1 VSGTPFLWGL
11 GLALLGVVLVLAT
24 RQGTPG
30 AAFLGF
36 AVSLLIVLGF
46 GPGAMAPLTL
56 FVLGSGLLTRL
67 GRRRKERLR
76 AAEPD
81 RGRRRAV
88 HVAAKLGVPGLLGLA
103 AVLVPGIRVVAG
115 TGAAAAL
122 AAAFADTAATEVG
135 PLAGGP
141 VARLQGWRWTR
152 AAHGEPGGVSA
163 TGLAA
168 GAVAALLTAALA
180 YAVGM
185 GAAQCAPLLVFGAGF
200 GAMLVESVVAGTEP
214 GRRLGHFG
222 RNALLSMLAA
232 AGGCTL
238 AAAAVG
244 RGTG

>member
-1 VSGTPFLWGL
+1 VSGTPFLWGF
-11 GLALLGVVLVLAT
+11 GLALSGAVLVLAT

-30 AAFLGF
+30 AALLGF
-36 AVSLLIVLGF
+36 VISALIVLGF
-46 GPGAMAPLTL
+46 GPGAMAPVTL

-76 AAEPD
+76 ASEPD

-103 AVLVPGIRVVAG
+103 AALMPGIRGVAG

-141 VARLQGWRWTR
+141 VARLDGARWTR
-152 AAHGEPGGVSA
+152 AAHGEPGGMSA
-163 TGLAA
+163 AGLAA
-168 GAVAALLTAALA
+168 GAAAALLSAALA
-180 YAVGM
+180 WAMGL
-185 GAAQCAPLLVFGAGF
+185 GAAWGAPLLSFGAGF
-200 GAMLVESVVAGTEP
+200 GAMLVESVVAGTGM

-222 RNALLSMLAA
+222 RNALLSVLAA
-232 AGGCTL
+232 ACACTL
-238 AAAAVG
+238 AAAVG
-244 RGTG
+244 RGAR

>member
-1 VSGTPFLWGL
+1 MSGTPFLWGL
-11 GLALLGVVLVLAT
+11 GLALLGAVLVLAT

-30 AAFLGF
+30 AALLGF
-36 AVSLLIVLGF
+36 VVSMLIVLGF
-46 GPGAMAPLTL
+46 GPGAMAPVAL

-67 GRRRKERLR
+67 GRRRKEELR

-88 HVAAKLGVPGLLGLA
+88 HVAAKLGVPALLGLA
-103 AVLVPGIRVVAG
+103 AALQPEIRVVAG

-141 VARLQGWRWTR
+141 VARLQGARWTR

-163 TGLAA
+163 AGLAA
-168 GAVAALLTAALA
+168 GAAVALFTATLA
-180 YAVGM
+180 CAVGV
-185 GAAQCAPLLVFGAGF
+185 GVSQGAPLLAFAAGF
-200 GAMLVESVVAGTEP
+200 GAMLVESIVAGTEA

-222 RNALLSMLAA
+222 RNALLSVLAA